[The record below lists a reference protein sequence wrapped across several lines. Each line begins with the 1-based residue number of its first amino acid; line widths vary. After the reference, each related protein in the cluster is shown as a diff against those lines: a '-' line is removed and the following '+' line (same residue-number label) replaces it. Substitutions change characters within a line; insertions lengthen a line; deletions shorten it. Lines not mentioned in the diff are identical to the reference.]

1 MVVEGAERLVM
12 QDKQLR
18 TLRFSKIY
26 QGASRVRRRIDCSRD
41 DVCHVRW
48 RTEAE
53 VPVSAPVEGR
63 LTGGSAA
70 EVGIA
75 EKDIGRD
82 VTLDPTKSSKN
93 SCVCEC

>member
-1 MVVEGAERLVM
+1 MSGDAL
-12 QDKQLR
+12 
-18 TLRFSKIY
+18 F
-26 QGASRVRRRIDCSRD
+26 DCSRD

-75 EKDIGRD
+75 EKDIGRRRY
-82 VTLDPTKSSKN
+82 VGSNKQQQKLL
-93 SCVCEC
+93 CV